1 MVLVTLEGCHLLYGL
16 VACLR
21 REAHEKLVWC
31 SGEVIVRGV
40 VLAPQELQRATL
52 VEQDMKDDKWSS
64 HVKVLELEVS
74 TSYGRV

>member
-1 MVLVTLEGCHLLYGL
+1 M
-16 VACLR
+16 R
-21 REAHEKLVWC
+21 C

-64 HVKVLELEVS
+64 CVKVLELEVS
-74 TSYGRV
+74 TPYGRV